1 MEEHE
6 INKKKSEARRK
17 KNEEAEANQ
26 APNWPSLIIFSLSEM
41 VKKNGDEKRKKR
53 YARML
58 MIQAEKVAQYAEEKR
73 IYEEEKEKKK
83 QKA

>member
-1 MEEHE
+1 
-6 INKKKSEARRK
+6 
-17 KNEEAEANQ
+17 
-26 APNWPSLIIFSLSEM
+26 M